1 MPNRVVEA
9 WNALL
14 GRRPTAAT
22 AVTGEL
28 SALRAQGWRGGQGPF
43 FPKSGLT
50 LDTTR
55 VNYALA
61 RDLFDN
67 RLPDYKLGA
76 GFARPIVNA
85 KAGFIG
91 RPTWDHP
98 DADVETALA
107 RMSERWAAL
116 LYLLVR
122 NGLRDGD
129 AFARLDVSVDPLR
142 NPDQERV
149 VLRLPPPEWV
159 DPDPD
164 PITGQL
170 LAVTIN
176 HPVYAPNRDLALP
189 RNSITRSSQQAS
201 YTLVERITQDR
212 RTVHIDEGTGRPSDE
227 VRARYGDLDEPNPWG
242 FVPVVHFRNEP
253 DDHALFGVSELE
265 SVEPI
270 LQAYHEVMLHAVQG
284 TRLFSWPKIKFV
296 VRDPDQF
303 LDDNSPGW
311 RTGTAVNWQDKEIL
325 ILRAGSRD
333 APSDDAAFLQANAGT
348 ADVSALLELLYACI
362 VETSEV
368 PEFVFGAAIS
378 SSKASVSEQ
387 LLPFEKT
394 IERKRLMLASPFT
407 DLGTMYALMGRRTGE
422 LINENGLRLTERA
435 VTGGDRDVEVDW
447 PEMAPRD
454 EQALARTIAEVVKA
468 FVDGVQ
474 SGLLSAEAASEFLR
488 GFVPTMEKWTDD
500 GAESDEQRRI
510 IAGLRFIEQAQGG
523 GPPPAAAGGGGRSGG
538 TPPGTVPTPN
548 LPLVDYAAL
557 LTRIN
562 GGGGGGGSNGTAA

>member
-1 MPNRVVEA
+1 MPNRVVDA
-9 WNALL
+9 WNVLR
-14 GRRPTAAT
+14 GRRPAA
-22 AVTGEL
+22 APVAGEF
-28 SALRAQGWRGGQGPF
+28 SALRAQGWRGGLGPI
-43 FPKSGLT
+43 FPGSGLQ

-67 RLPDYKLGA
+67 RLPQYKLGA
-76 GFARPIVNA
+76 GFAKPIVNA

-91 RPTWDHP
+91 RPSWAHP
-98 DADVETALA
+98 DADVETGLG
-107 RMSERWAAL
+107 RMTERWAAM

-129 AFARLDVSVDPLR
+129 AFARLDVSIDPLR

-149 VLRLPPPEWV
+149 ALRLPPPEWV
-159 DPDPD
+159 DPEPD

-170 LAVTIN
+170 LGVTIS
-176 HPVYAPNRDLALP
+176 HPVFAPNVDLALP
-189 RNSITRSSQQAS
+189 RNYRAANQAPS
-201 YTLVERITQDR
+201 YTLVEHITRDR
-212 RTVHIDEGTGRPSDE
+212 RTVHIDEGTGRPSEE
-227 VRARYGDLDEPNPWG
+227 VRERYGDLDEPNPWG
-242 FVPVVHFRNEP
+242 FVPVVHFKNEP

-270 LQAYHEVMLHAVQG
+270 LQAYHEVMLQAVQG

-303 LDDNSPGW
+303 LDDNAPGW
-311 RTGTAVNWQDKEIL
+311 RTGAAVNWQDKEIL
-325 ILRAGSRD
+325 ILRAGTRD
-333 APSDDAAFLQANAGT
+333 SPSDDAAFLQANAGT
-348 ADVSALLELLYACI
+348 ADVSKLLELLYACV

-394 IERKRLMLASPFT
+394 IDRKRLMLNAPFS
-407 DLGTMYALMGRRTGE
+407 DLGTMYALMARRTGE
-422 LINENGLRLTERA
+422 LTNEDGMRLTER
-435 VTGGDRDVEVDW
+435 VITGGDRDVEVDW
-447 PEMAPRD
+447 PELAPRD

-488 GFVPTMEKWTDD
+488 GFVPTMEKWTDQ

-523 GPPPAAAGGGGRSGG
+523 GPPPAAAGGGGG
-538 TPPGTVPTPN
+538 TAPGTAPTPN

-562 GGGGGGGSNGTAA
+562 AGGGSNGTAAAG